1 MHKHYNIDV
10 LEQITNVNDKM
21 YYRNQ
26 QMADKAYVDDNRYRL
41 PPTLPYSMLTGR
53 PRIPDTTNLM
63 PKCGGVLG
71 CYVKKLVNTTGEVDL
86 RLGNV
91 FVIDAVNGVKVTIS
105 NAIKDDAELARFW
118 ETMKERPELKIMF
131 NQTKDLSPKAIQQVI
146 RIIKAI
152 EDEEDREDG

>member
-1 MHKHYNIDV
+1 MIGQRIRELRISKELTLKQLGLMLNLGESTMSMYENGKRSPDYDTV
-10 LEQITNVNDKM
+10 LKLAEIFEVSTDFLLGRTNEK
-21 YYRNQ
+21 
-26 QMADKAYVDDNRYRL
+26 
-41 PPTLPYSMLTGR
+41 
-53 PRIPDTTNLM
+53 IPGD
-63 PKCGGVLG
+63 
-71 CYVKKLVNTTGEVDL
+71 
-86 RLGNV
+86 R
-91 FVIDAVNGVKVTIS
+91 IS